1 MAGDVIPLMRVKL
14 LDPREPHPRLLP
26 MEKAPPKVREMR
38 LSVPP
43 SRLRGRELD
52 GVGPLGTL
60 KLAHR
65 IKRAPK
71 MRLFRSFKL
80 FTAMKVMAPGTVVAG
95 LRARKPASGKFR
107 GSAT

>member
-1 MAGDVIPLMRVKL
+1 MAGEVIPLMRVKL

-26 MEKAPPKVREMR
+26 IEKAPPKLKEMR

-43 SRLRGRELD
+43 SRLKGRELD
-52 GVGPLGTL
+52 GVGPLCAF
-60 KLAHR
+60 KPAHR

-80 FTAMKVMAPGTVVAG
+80 FTAMKMAGPVVAG
-95 LRARKPASGKFR
+95 LRARPPRSGKFR